1 MYFVYYNDRHPPAEK
16 PSCKIRHTHSS
27 CAQTL
32 DYLIKH
38 LDSPLLDE
46 SARRCPC
53 RPRHKSLESSELFRC
68 SIFQRLS
75 QSSLNIP
82 SLRNFDGRIYWS
94 LCELGVSSEKF
105 CRVRYLYPQTVGKKI
120 RKTVFHAHVEHVA
133 NAVVIW
139 TTSRSGRLPGQRKK
153 RRHSSFVF

>member
-46 SARRCPC
+46 SARHCPC

-75 QSSLNIP
+75 QSSLNIS
-82 SLRNFDGRIYWS
+82 SLRNFDGRICWS
-94 LCELGVSSEKF
+94 LCELGVSSE
-105 CRVRYLYPQTVGKKI
+105 
-120 RKTVFHAHVEHVA
+120 
-133 NAVVIW
+133 NAVFGICILRP
-139 TTSRSGRLPGQRKK
+139 SEKK
-153 RRHSSFVF
+153 FAKLFFMLTWSMLQMP